1 MPSSFFGVKGL
12 EKARRGIEVR
22 ESPGSI
28 DIKVSG
34 ETDDG
39 PFEQSASF
47 PADGRTKVAVAD
59 GRVILARDG
68 QEVPAAELPVEVAE
82 VLRLASPFEE
92 PGAWAPLRTPPTKT
106 SSSKGVV
113 PRLSDSSVD
122 AYLMSSP
129 RNEHREPWDASGPSK
144 AVKVRGLPALAAAV
158 AVGAA
163 AGALAVLAIAGFF

>member
-1 MPSSFFGVKGL
+1 MQTGFFDSKGL
-12 EKARRGIEVR
+12 EKAKRDIKVQEG
-22 ESPGSI
+22 PDSI

-39 PFEQSASF
+39 PFERSASF
-47 PADGRTKVAVAD
+47 SNDGRTKVIVAD

-68 QEVPAAELPVEVAE
+68 QEVPAAELPAEVAE
-82 VLRLASPFEE
+82 VLRLASPFEK
-92 PGAWAPLRTPPTKT
+92 PGSWAPSRTPPRKT
-106 SSSKGVV
+106 PSPKGVV
-113 PRLSDSSVD
+113 PRLGNSSVE
-122 AYLMSSP
+122 AYLVSSP

-144 AVKVRGLPALAAAV
+144 AVRVRGLPALAAAV